1 MSEVR
6 KALVSACKEF
16 EEDLVLYYYRDCSDA
31 ERNRVEYHLK
41 GCDACCRFLEDL
53 RGFLPGMAD
62 AGEYPQTF
70 WDSYL
75 KELQEKLAV
84 QAKRSSWWRVFSG
97 WNRPW
102 AIPAMGTALVLIVA
116 SVLVFNQGVST
127 VQQEPS
133 QEPVPPE
140 IVADSGKLDFF
151 KSMDLLESLQVL
163 EALDG
168 KRSDSENI
176 HRL

>member
-1 MSEVR
+1 MSEIK
-6 KALVSACKEF
+6 KALISACKEF
-16 EEDLVLYYYRDCSDA
+16 EEDLVLYYYGDCLNA
-31 ERNRVEYHLK
+31 ERKRVEYHLK
-41 GCDACCRFLEDL
+41 ECDACYGFLEDL

-84 QAKRSSWWRVFSG
+84 QEKRRSWWRVLSG

-102 AIPAMGTALVLIVA
+102 AIPAVGTALVLIVA
-116 SVLVFNQGVST
+116 SALVFNQGVST
-127 VQQEPS
+127 LVQQPS
-133 QEPVPPE
+133 QEVVPPE
-140 IVADSGKLDFF
+140 IIADTGKLDFF

-163 EALDG
+163 EAIDG
-168 KRSDSENI
+168 TRSESENI